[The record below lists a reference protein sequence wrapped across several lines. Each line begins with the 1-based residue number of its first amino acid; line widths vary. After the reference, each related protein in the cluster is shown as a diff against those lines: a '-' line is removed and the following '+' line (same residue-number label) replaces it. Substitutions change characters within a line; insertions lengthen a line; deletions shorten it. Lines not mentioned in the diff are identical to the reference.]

1 MAKKRRKRPGFFSK
15 RFWKKKSRS
24 RSSSRSSSSSR
35 RIIQPSINNPNDYA
49 SYIVGPTAG
58 SFASI
63 KQEVNEYDKALVGK
77 PSNRVFT
84 ALPPF
89 GRIYFQNTG
98 ETCIGPDRQK
108 YPQYTVVDAH
118 RAKMSLFDS
127 ANRDFNNAKTM
138 NIPSKKQIRSDKCVP
153 VTIKTI
159 NAGGKPGK
167 DTKYVAVYE
176 AENISPDIKETMM
189 NLMDSREVDL
199 DAGQQIF
206 VGSVTVLGLYM
217 LFQMIYKKQ

>member
-15 RFWKKKSRS
+15 RFWKIRKKKKSRS
-24 RSSSRSSSSSR
+24 RSRSR

-77 PSNRVFT
+77 PSKQVLS

-98 ETCIGPDRQK
+98 ETCIGPNLQK

-127 ANRDFNNAKTM
+127 ANRDFNNAKIM
-138 NIPSKKQIRSDKCVP
+138 NIPSKEQISSDKCVP

-159 NAGGKPGK
+159 DAGGKPGK

-176 AENISPDIKETMM
+176 AENISPDIKETMK
-189 NLMDSREVDL
+189 NLKESSKVDL
-199 DAGQQIF
+199 DAGQQLF

-217 LFQMIYKKQ
+217 LFRMLYKKQ